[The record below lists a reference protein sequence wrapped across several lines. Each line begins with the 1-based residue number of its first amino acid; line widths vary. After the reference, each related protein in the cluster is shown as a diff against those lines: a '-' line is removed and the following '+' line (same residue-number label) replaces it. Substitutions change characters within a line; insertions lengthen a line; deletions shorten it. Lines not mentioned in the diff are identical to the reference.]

1 MPQLSTEEI
10 ARLVTGADAITDDNR
25 KKIVKLALALEGN
38 QWITWQ
44 GGGNLN
50 NFLDNSKSDRT
61 PKTGTYIQ
69 LVCWLWPIYVA
80 WRCKV
85 AKDKH
90 LADYKMRQ
98 DAAVGTAALL
108 HHPVATAATATQ
120 KARPKFTFGGRDES
134 AMGAAAFY
142 RAGISTLGLGLP
154 GDIVF
159 YYRSGYEQPCHI
171 AIQVDNAYVSSL
183 WTVPRDAKGLD
194 FMWPQA
200 VASVDL
206 AAEIAVGVGG
216 GTVETRHQTPPWI

>member
-1 MPQLSTEEI
+1 MPQFSTQEI
-10 ARLVTGADAITDDNR
+10 AQLVTGADAITDANR
-25 KKIVKLALALEGN
+25 KKVVKLALALEGDP
-38 QWITWQ
+38 QITWQ

-61 PKTGTYIQ
+61 PKPGKYIQ

-85 AKDKH
+85 AKDTH
-90 LADYKMRQ
+90 LRDYKMRQ

-108 HHPVATAATATQ
+108 HNPVAT
-120 KARPKFTFGGRDES
+120 KDRPKFTFGGRDES

-142 RAGISTLGLGLP
+142 RAAFSKLGLGHP

-171 AIQVDNAYVSSL
+171 AIQVDNAHVSSL

-194 FMWPQA
+194 FMWPQV

-206 AAEIAVGVGG
+206 ASEIAIGVGG